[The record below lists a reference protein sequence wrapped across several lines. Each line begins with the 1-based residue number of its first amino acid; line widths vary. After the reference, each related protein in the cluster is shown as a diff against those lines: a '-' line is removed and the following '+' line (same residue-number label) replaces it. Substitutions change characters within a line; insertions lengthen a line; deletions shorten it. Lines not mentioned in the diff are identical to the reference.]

1 MIAAALLVAALLL
14 AAGPTEYLPLKVGN
28 RWTYRQTVDG
38 VSETVVNR
46 VTEARRKGERQAF
59 VLEVRG
65 EKGDKTTSLLH
76 WTADGLV
83 QEDSTAAKFSPPM
96 VELKLP
102 AKPGTTWEWS
112 GTVTIGG
119 GTYKAS
125 ARCQNSAIGK
135 LTVPAGTFDVL
146 VVSKTVTVEAGSPP
160 IRITTTDSYALGVGW
175 VKGVLDANGKRTV
188 TELVSYELAR

>member
-1 MIAAALLVAALLL
+1 VIVVALLIAPLLL
-14 AAGPTEYLPLKVGN
+14 AAGPSDYLPLKVGN
-28 RWTYRQTVDG
+28 RWTYRQTAGDG
-38 VSETVVNR
+38 KETVVNR
-46 VTEARRKGERQAF
+46 VTKVRKKGDQQAF

-65 EKGDKTTSLLH
+65 EKGDKTTSVLY

-102 AKPGTTWEWS
+102 AKPGTVWEWS

-125 ARCQNSAIGK
+125 AKCQHTAIGK

-146 VVSKTVTVEAGSPP
+146 VVSKTVTVEAGSSP

-188 TELVSYELAR
+188 TELVSYELAK

>member
-1 MIAAALLVAALLL
+1 MIVVALLIAPLLL
-14 AAGPTEYLPLKVGN
+14 AAGPSDYLPLKVGN
-28 RWTYRQTVDG
+28 RWTYRQTAGDG
-38 VSETVVNR
+38 KETVVNR
-46 VTEARRKGERQAF
+46 VTKVRKKGDQQAF

-65 EKGDKTTSLLH
+65 EKGDKTTSVLY

-102 AKPGTTWEWS
+102 AKPGTVWEWS

-125 ARCQNSAIGK
+125 AKCQHTAIGK

-146 VVSKTVTVEAGSPP
+146 VVSKTVTVEAGSSP

-188 TELVSYELAR
+188 TELVSYELAK